1 MSKVKIA
8 IIVSI
13 LVVYYVFTSGIV
25 FEVIKA
31 NASSKLDLPYSISL
45 SGERTGLA
53 NIVTKSDLECIM
65 WLKDNRDKALPI
77 VTDYNTYCSILAFIP
92 VYQELNQGGRTGFLA
107 PLPQE
112 FIDSIGTKRTV
123 AQAQETYLAMLVQQD
138 YAKWSTQDCYIFISS
153 WNTQHKQ
160 YVEATGVGTKIVFPL
175 PEFNLPIVHRCGD
188 TIIYKKTKPK
198 G

>member
-1 MSKVKIA
+1 MSKTKTT

-13 LVVYYVFTSGIV
+13 LIIYYIFTSGIV
-25 FEVIKA
+25 FEVTQS
-31 NASSKLDLPYSISL
+31 NASSKLDLPYSIGL

-53 NIVTKSDLECIM
+53 NTVTKSDLECIM
-65 WLKDNRDKALPI
+65 WLKDNRDKTLPI
-77 VTDYNTYCSILAFIP
+77 VTDYNSYCSLLAFIP

-107 PLPQE
+107 PLPE
-112 FIDSIGTKRTV
+112 DFIKSIGTRKAV
-123 AQAQETYLAMLVQQD
+123 AKAQETYLARLVQQD
-138 YAKWSTQDCYIFISS
+138 YEYWSTKDCYIFISS

-175 PEFNLPIVHRCGD
+175 PEFNLPIIHKCGD

>member
-1 MSKVKIA
+1 MSKFKII

-13 LVVYYVFTSGIV
+13 LLIYYVFTSGIV

-31 NASSKLDLPYSISL
+31 DAGSKLDLPYSIGL

-53 NIVTKSDLECIM
+53 NIVTKDDLECIM
-65 WLKDNRDKALPI
+65 RLKDNRDKTLPI
-77 VTDYNTYCSILAFIP
+77 VTDYNTYCSLLAFIP

-107 PLPQE
+107 PLPEE
-112 FIDSIGTKRTV
+112 FINSIGTRKAV
-123 AQAQETYLAMLVQQD
+123 AKAQETYLARLVQQD
-138 YAKWSTQDCYIFISS
+138 YEKWSTSDCYIFISS
-153 WNTQHKQ
+153 WNTLHKQ

-175 PEFNLPIVHRCGD
+175 PEFNLPIVHKCGD